1 MPSTV
6 ATSAARGAT
15 AGTSTCRRAGVW
27 APSATGRRSARG
39 RKQIGWRR
47 DMRSPGRMEGCPNLL
62 EPDRHAQSDRAG
74 SQRQQGQE
82 QREGEPEP
90 VLIADLRGRED
101 REERAVRRCEQLAQA
116 ASVLIR
122 EHRDLARQPEQV
134 TVLAYQYGGGLCE
147 LYTPTNGALMA
158 ILAAAQV
165 RYEDWLRLAL
175 PLLLALL
182 ALGAAAVGLGAALGL
197 Q

>member
-1 MPSTV
+1 MTSQYALTIPSTV

-27 APSATGRRSARG
+27 ALSATGRRSARG
-39 RKQIGWRR
+39 TKRIGWRR
-47 DMRSPGRMEGCPNLL
+47 DMRSPRRMEGCPNLL

-122 EHRDLARQPEQV
+122 EQRDLARQPEQV
-134 TVLAYQYGGGLCE
+134 REGHEDRQGEHGVTAGTGH
-147 LYTPTNGALMA
+147 
-158 ILAAAQV
+158 
-165 RYEDWLRLAL
+165 RYVDQ
-175 PLLLALL
+175 
-182 ALGAAAVGLGAALGL
+182 AVHDHHPA
-197 Q
+197 